1 MDTPT
6 DELPDD
12 ITAALAGHLDGR
24 YGDVRQQ
31 VRELL
36 TRPLFHPRAGMTVE
50 RHRERVWQQMHAL
63 AEAGLSPAMG
73 YPVAYGGQGD
83 MGAGVAA
90 FETLAYGSLSLLI
103 KAGVQWGLFG
113 GAIHNLGTERHHQA
127 YLADVAD
134 LTLPGC
140 FAMTEVGHGS
150 DVQSLRT
157 TATYDAEGDSF
168 VIHTPDE
175 DATKD
180 YIGNAARDGKAA
192 VVFAQLVTPAGRHG
206 VHAVFVPLRDDDGNP
221 LPGITITDDGP
232 KAGLNGVD
240 NGSITFDHVT
250 VPRNNLLD
258 RFGNVDDSGVYD
270 SPIEDPTRRFFT
282 MLGTLVTGRC
292 SIAGAAISA
301 TKVALTIAI
310 RYGDTRRQFS
320 APDAV
325 DEMPLLEY
333 QAYQTN
339 LLPALAKTYALHF
352 AQEDLLDRLVKAFST
367 DDAAARREVESLA
380 AGLKAVATWHATET
394 IQACREAAG
403 GAGYLSKNRLPDL
416 RADTDVFTTFEGANA
431 VLLQLVAK
439 GLLTGYRKEFS
450 QLDML
455 GTARFA
461 ADQVR
466 DNLLE
471 RLRGA
476 SLVQSLR
483 NVMPRAADDPGL
495 RDRGWQGDMFA
506 FRQEHAL
513 ETAAARIKGG
523 MDAHGDAFKAFNA
536 VQNHV
541 LYAARVH
548 VENLVLQQMTLA
560 VDRCADPGARQRLEL
575 LNDLYALST
584 IQQDRAWFMEHGRI
598 APETSKAI
606 TAEVETLMAE
616 VRPLASD
623 LVAAFN
629 IPDETIAAPIALGAE
644 AHRQDLRSAARQ
656 TDGGAQLT

>member
-1 MDTPT
+1 MNDT
-6 DELPDD
+6 
-12 ITAALAGHLDGR
+12 IAALAGHLDGR
-24 YGDVRQQ
+24 YGDVRAE
-31 VRELL
+31 VRGLL
-36 TRPLFHPRAGMTVE
+36 ARPLFHPKAGMTTE
-50 RHRERVWQQMHAL
+50 KHRQRVWQQMQAL
-63 AEAGLSPAMG
+63 AESGLSPAMG
-73 YPVAYGGQGD
+73 YPEEYGGRGD
-83 MGAGVAA
+83 LGAGVAA
-90 FETLAYGSLSLLI
+90 FETLAFGSLSLLI

-113 GAIHNLGTERHHQA
+113 GAIHHLGTERHHRA
-127 YLADVAD
+127 YLADIAD

-140 FAMTEVGHGS
+140 FAMTEKGHGS

-157 TATYDAEGDSF
+157 TATYEERTGEF
-168 VIHTPDE
+168 VIATPDA

-192 VVFAQLVTPAGRHG
+192 VVFAQLVTKGDTHG
-206 VHAVFVPLRDDDGNP
+206 VHALFVRIRDDDGRP
-221 LPGITITDDGP
+221 LPGISIADDGP

-240 NGSITFDHVT
+240 NGSIAFDDVR
-250 VPRNNLLD
+250 VPRENLLN
-258 RFGNVDDSGVYD
+258 RFGDVTADGRYT

-301 TKVALTIAI
+301 VKVALTIAI
-310 RYGDTRRQFS
+310 RYGDVRRQFS
-320 APDAV
+320 APDSD

-352 AQEDLLDRLVKAFST
+352 AQEDLLDRLVKAFDK
-367 DDAAARREVESLA
+367 DDAPARREVESLA
-380 AGLKAVATWHATET
+380 AGLKAVATWHATDT
-394 IQACREAAG
+394 IQACREACG
-403 GAGYLSKNRLPDL
+403 GAGYLSENRLPDL

-461 ADQVR
+461 ADQMM
-466 DNLLE
+466 DTLLE

-483 NVMPRAADDPGL
+483 GAMPRAGDDPGL
-495 RDRGWQGDMFA
+495 RDRGWQCDMFT
-506 FRQEHAL
+506 FREEHAL

-523 MDAHGDAFKAFNA
+523 LDNHGDTFTAFNE

-548 VENLVLQQMTLA
+548 VENLVLQQMTA
-560 VDRCADPGARQRLEL
+560 GVDRCADPGAREQLEL
-575 LNDLYALST
+575 LSDLYALSM
-584 IQQDRAWFMEHGRI
+584 IQSDRAWFTEHGRI
-598 APETSKAI
+598 GPETSKAI
-606 TAEVETLMAE
+606 TAEVEDLLAE
-616 VRPLASD
+616 VRPSARG
-623 LVAAFN
+623 LVDAFAV
-629 IPDETIAAPIALGAE
+629 PEESIAAPIALGAE
-644 AHRQDLRSAARQ
+644 AERQQLRAEASRR
-656 TDGGAQLT
+656 